1 MMPLSAACLQGKLDT
16 LAQQY
21 GVPGAVLAVS
31 EDGALSEVATGV
43 CNIETKVPVTP
54 DTLFQ
59 IGSITKLYTAALCL
73 QLVEEG
79 RLDLEQPIRAVLP
92 DFALSDEDVAA
103 RLTLRHLLNHTS
115 GIDGDFF
122 KDAGR
127 GEDRIGKY
135 VHLLK
140 DVSQLHPP
148 GAMFSYCNAGFV
160 IAGRMVEVA
169 SGMGWD
175 KAMRNRLAKPLGTSS
190 FSTLPEQA
198 MRYQT
203 AIGHVGAPGAL
214 MVTPITYLA
223 QSNAPAG
230 SMPMAK
236 ARDVIAFARMMMTE
250 GVSADGTRILSPASV
265 RAMHRPTITCPPRMN
280 IDAIGLATFL
290 WDWDGDG
297 QHEIFGHDGS
307 TIGQASWLRY
317 HPESGTA
324 LALLTNGGNGKG
336 LADEL
341 MQSVFAEAAGITAP
355 EPLASD
361 LSLTIDTASLLGTYG
376 KASGTIE
383 VYESKGK
390 IIARHRPSADFAALQ
405 GGYEVELLPVSE
417 TLFLGTAPGYTRP
430 ATYHFLEKDPE
441 GRALYLHTGVRAH
454 RRLG

>member
-1 MMPLSAACLQGKLDT
+1 MPLSTADLQETLDA
-16 LAQQY
+16 LARQY
-21 GVPGAVLAVS
+21 GVPGAVLAVWT
-31 EDGALSEVATGV
+31 DGALSEVAAGV

-79 RLDLEQPIRAVLP
+79 KLDLDQPIRSVLP
-92 DFALSDEDVAA
+92 DFAVSDEEVAA
-103 RLTLRHLLNHTS
+103 LLTLRHLLNHTS

-127 GEDRIGKY
+127 GENRIGKY

-140 DVSQLHPP
+140 DVAQVQPP

-160 IAGRMVEVA
+160 VAGRMVEIA
-169 SGMGWD
+169 SDTGWD
-175 KAMRNRLAKPLGTSS
+175 RAMRNRLAKPLGTPS

-214 MVTPITYLA
+214 MVTPIAYLA

-236 ARDVIAFARMMMTE
+236 ARDVIAFARMMMAE
-250 GVSADGTRILSPASV
+250 GVSADGTRILSQTSV
-265 RAMHRPTITCPPRMN
+265 RAMHRPSITCPPHMN

-290 WDWDGDG
+290 WDWDGDSTY
-297 QHEIFGHDGS
+297 EVFGHDGS

-341 MQSVFAEAAGITAP
+341 MKSVFAKATGITPPELPATDPSLVMNAAP
-355 EPLASD
+355 
-361 LSLTIDTASLLGTYG
+361 LLGTYG
-376 KASGTIE
+376 KASGTVE
-383 VYESKGK
+383 VYEREGK
-390 IIARHRPSADFAALQ
+390 LIAHHRPSADFTALQ
-405 GGYEVELLPVSE
+405 GAYEVDLLPVDE

-430 ATYHFLEKDPE
+430 ATYHFLDRDAE

>member
-1 MMPLSAACLQGKLDT
+1 MPLSVTNLQETLHT
-16 LAQQY
+16 LAKRY
-21 GVPGAVLAVS
+21 GVPGAVLAVWR
-31 EDGALSEVATGV
+31 DDALSEVATGV

-79 RLDLEQPIRAVLP
+79 KLDLDQPIRALLP
-92 DFALSDEDVAA
+92 DFALPDEEVAA

-135 VHLLK
+135 VQLLK
-140 DVSQLHPP
+140 DVAQVHPS

-169 SGMGWD
+169 SGAGWD
-175 KAMRNRLAKPLGTSS
+175 KVMRNRLAKPLGTPSL
-190 FSTLPEQA
+190 STLPEQA

-236 ARDVIAFARMMMTE
+236 ARDVIAFARMMMAE
-250 GVSADGTRILSPASV
+250 GVSADGTRILSPTSV
-265 RAMHRPTITCPPRMN
+265 RAMHTPTIACPPHMN

-297 QHEIFGHDGS
+297 QYEVLGHDGS

-355 EPLASD
+355 APLAPDPS
-361 LSLTIDTASLLGTYG
+361 LSLDATPLFGTYG
-376 KASGTIE
+376 KASGMVE
-383 VYESKGK
+383 VSEKAGK
-390 IIARHRPSADFAALQ
+390 LIARHRPSADFTALQ